1 MEIHGFNQNLG
12 GWIMRKNRF
21 VAAVLAAVLCGASAL
36 KAEDAV
42 TRATPKKTP
51 SDTAQQVPKPA
62 PKPKA
67 KKPAAKKRPAKN
79 AVRPPSAQPG
89 KLRIGWAMRDV
100 STDLPVIIP
109 GGWTRPVSKGMT
121 DRLTV
126 TALVIDNGVD
136 QVIFLSCDHV
146 HLGGAQVRMIQN
158 AVAKMEPKLPRDK
171 WIVSSTH
178 THTGGAL
185 YGPGRHGVPEGMA
198 FDEKAEFR
206 AMFIRS
212 AAEAI
217 VEAWRKRA
225 PGKIAWG
232 YGFVVAG
239 FSRRTVYK
247 VDLNE
252 ISRLKHD
259 PDSPVMRGHAT
270 MHGPNIPEFSHYEAG
285 MDPFANYLF
294 TFDKDDNLT
303 GAIINLSTTA
313 QCGNPDHDRLSADFW
328 HEARQA
334 FKAKYGDIY
343 ILPQCAAAGD
353 ITPRQQHYMKAQTRR
368 LKLKYGDR
376 SEHRVIRFRM
386 DVADRILASFDEVLS
401 WASKDKRSVLPIC
414 HTTIHPKLARAVYS
428 PDDVAEAERHLEE
441 LEKTPPPENADP
453 VARNRAQAYR
463 ATRRSKY
470 MKVVKTAESV
480 QKMPALETEIHIVR
494 IGDIAFASNPF
505 ELFIDYMHRIQRQSP
520 YELTFIV
527 QLAQMS
533 GAAGGYLP
541 TERAVANRGYSAE
554 PYSYSISPAGGDTL
568 VEETVKELQRLYKIR
583 WKRPASPKKA
593 PPKKVPPKKSK

>member
-1 MEIHGFNQNLG
+1 
-12 GWIMRKNRF
+12 MRGRSF
-21 VAAVLAAVLCGASAL
+21 FRTVLSALLFCGVLALH
-36 KAEDAV
+36 AEETAP
-42 TRATPKKTP
+42 AKTP
-51 SDTAQQVPKPA
+51 APPKRT
-62 PKPKA
+62 A
-67 KKPAAKKRPAKN
+67 KKPAAKKRPPKRAV
-79 AVRPPSAQPG
+79 VRPPSAQPG
-89 KLRIGWAMRDV
+89 RLRIGWAMRDV

-126 TALVIDNGVD
+126 TALAIDNGVD
-136 QVIFLSCDHV
+136 AVIFMSCDHV
-146 HLGGAQVRMIQN
+146 HLGGAHVRMIQKT
-158 AVAKMEPKLPRDK
+158 VAQMEPKLPRNK

-185 YGPGRHGVPEGMA
+185 YGPGRHGVPEGMD

-259 PDSPVMRGHAT
+259 PESPVMRGHAT

-294 TFDKDDNLT
+294 TFDADDKLT

-343 ILPQCAAAGD
+343 LLPQCAAAGD
-353 ITPRQQHYMKAQTRR
+353 ITPRQQHYIKVQTRR

-401 WASKDKRSVLPIC
+401 WAAKDKRSVLPIC
-414 HTTIHPKLARAVYS
+414 HTTIYPKLARAVYS
-428 PDDVAEAERHLEE
+428 PEDVAEAERRLEE
-441 LEKTPPPENADP
+441 LEKTPLPENADP
-453 VARNRAQAYR
+453 VAKNRVQAYR
-463 ATRRSKY
+463 ATRRGKY

-480 QKMPALETEIHIVR
+480 QKMPVLETEIHIVR

-505 ELFIDYMHRIQRQSP
+505 ELFIDYMHRIQRRSP

-527 QLAQMS
+527 QLAQMG
-533 GAAGGYLP
+533 GAPAGYLP

-568 VEETVKELQRLYKIR
+568 VEETVKELQRLYQIR
-583 WKRPASPKKA
+583 WKRPASPKK
-593 PPKKVPPKKSK
+593 KK